1 MTNLEKIKEAI
12 SNLKEAT
19 PRQIR
24 DFIKSKHGAIRDNS
38 INTDIVQA
46 TVNNPSRVF
55 YNPNRNPRPA
65 NQPKYDLLYRTERRT
80 LVPFNAAKHGN
91 WEIRLGDNGKMGV
104 YRSSGGP
111 SVSDIFTNKSKWFE
125 FADEHNNRA
134 VEGAVTLNGSKSY
147 TLAAL
152 HLASGM
158 AIPESVRLD
167 TTRTKGVAHHFHGLK
182 QLYEMGNEPN
192 GWIKSVLQDCRDFA
206 AQNSLDGDELIKNV
220 IKLTDKDM
228 QTTLIPTLGD
238 ETDQLSLIGTWKEVA
253 SEYDAVVDVIK
264 TRGGWASWW
273 SFPIEETAQEK
284 LVAPFYIYLNT
295 GGGKFRFCMRVEEFM
310 TSRGNEGLPS
320 PWPTVTD
327 EEWVGKRRIGNKQ
340 SEVFKTWLRVSE
352 IKELNPRLSLSDMKL
367 AEQWSK
373 PTNVLNQNRFGYV
386 YAKNT
391 ALSSATSKNYWWVN
405 YNSDQWDLA
414 QFPVGHREVFTS
426 HNDDGTKRQKYKN
439 FADAGVGDE
448 VIAYETS
455 PHRRVTSL
463 MRVVSS
469 LAQTSDG
476 PGIELELVQRFSNKP
491 VWDMIKANPKLQDSE
506 PIRQGNRGTLFR
518 LTEGEYTEILSF
530 VHDVPAVAARPYTTK
545 DAVADLFMEESQFQE
560 ILQLLT
566 YKKNIILQ
574 GPPGVGKTFIARRL
588 AYAIMEQKDQS
599 RVEMIQFHQSYSYED
614 FIQGY
619 RPNGN
624 GGFHRKNGIF
634 FDFCDRARKDHE
646 NGSGRDYFF
655 IIDEINRGNLSKIFG
670 ELLMLIEPDKRDQSF
685 AVPLTYAHS
694 ADERFYIPPN
704 LHFIGTM
711 NTADRSLAMVDY
723 ALRRRFSFVDLK
735 PNFGTKFSAFLEA
748 KQVPLSLIQ
757 RIVTRVLQLND
768 TFASDH
774 KNLGPGFCIGHS
786 FFCLNGH
793 VDNYDDAWYQMIVKR
808 EMAPLL
814 REYWFDDE
822 NKAQQKI
829 DALLAP

>member
-65 NQPKYDLLYRTERRT
+65 NNPKYDLLYRTERRT
-80 LVPFNAAKHGN
+80 LVPFNATNHGD
-91 WEIRLGDNGKMGV
+91 WEIRLGDNGKMSV
-104 YRSSGGP
+104 SCFSGGAP
-111 SVSDIFTNKSKWFE
+111 VHDIFTNKSKWFE
-125 FADEHNNRA
+125 FANEHNKRA
-134 VEGAVTLNGSKSY
+134 VEGAVTLNGSQSY

-152 HLASGM
+152 HLAAGK
-158 AIPESVRLD
+158 AIPESIRLD
-167 TTRTKGVAHHFHGLK
+167 TARAKGVADHFYGLK
-182 QLYEMGNEPN
+182 PLYETGKELN
-192 GWIKSVLQDCRDFA
+192 GWIKRVLQDCRDFA
-206 AQNSLDGDELIKNV
+206 AQNSLDSDELIKNV
-220 IKLTDKDM
+220 IKLTDKNM
-228 QTTLIPTLGD
+228 QTLIPTLGD
-238 ETDQLSLIGTWKEVA
+238 EADQLSLIGTWKEVA
-253 SEYDAVVDVIK
+253 SEYDAVVDAIK

-273 SFPIEETAQEK
+273 SFPIEETAQEQ

-310 TSRGNEGLPS
+310 TSRGNEGIPS

-327 EEWVGKRRIGNKQ
+327 EEWTGKRRIGNKQ
-340 SEVFKTWLRVSE
+340 SEVFKTWLRISE
-352 IKELNPRLSLSDMKL
+352 IKELNPPLTLSDMKL
-367 AEQWSK
+367 AEQWST

-386 YAKNT
+386 YVKNT
-391 ALSSATSKNYWWVN
+391 DLSSGTSKNYWWVN
-405 YNSDQWDLA
+405 YNSNHWDLS
-414 QFPVGHREVFTS
+414 QFPLGHREVFTS

-439 FADAGVGDE
+439 FEDALVGED

-455 PHRRVTSL
+455 PHKRITSL
-463 MRVVSS
+463 MRVAS
-469 LAQTSDG
+469 AFCETPEG
-476 PGIELELVQRFSNKP
+476 PGIELELVQRFSYMP
-491 VWDMIKANPKLQDSE
+491 EWETIKTNLKLQDSE
-506 PIRQGNRGTLFR
+506 PVRQGNRGTLFR
-518 LTEGEYTEILSF
+518 LTEREYREILSL
-530 VHDVPAVAARPYTTK
+530 VHDVPAVAASPYTTK
-545 DAVADLFMEESQFQE
+545 DAVADLFMEESQFKE

-574 GPPGVGKTFIARRL
+574 GPPGVGKTFIAKRL

-624 GGFHRKNGIF
+624 GGFERKNGIF

-735 PNFGTKFSAFLEA
+735 PNFGDKFSTFLEA
-748 KQVPLSLIQ
+748 KQVPQALIQ
-757 RIVTRVLQLND
+757 RIVTRVSNLND
-768 TFASDH
+768 AIASDQ

-786 FFCLNGH
+786 FFCPNGN
-793 VDNYDDAWYQMIVKR
+793 VNNCDEAWFQMIVKR
-808 EMAPLL
+808 EIAPLL

-822 NKAQQKI
+822 SKAQQKI
-829 DALLAP
+829 DALLAS